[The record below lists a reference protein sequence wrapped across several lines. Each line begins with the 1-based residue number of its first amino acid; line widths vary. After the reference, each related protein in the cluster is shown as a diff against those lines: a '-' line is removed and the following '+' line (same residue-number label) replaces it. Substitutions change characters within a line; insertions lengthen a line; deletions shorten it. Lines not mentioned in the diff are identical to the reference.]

1 MDSRSIVP
9 LSTLKQGE
17 KAYVVDL
24 ALDGLIRRRV
34 LDLGIVPGTS
44 LKCIGSAPAGDPI
57 AYLVRGTVI
66 ALRSE
71 DAKSIR
77 VNSTLV

>member
-1 MDSRSIVP
+1 MDSQGTIP
-9 LSTLKQGE
+9 LTQLKKGE

-24 ALDGLIRRRV
+24 GLKGLMRRRV

-44 LKCIGSAPAGDPI
+44 LQCVGMAPSGDPV

-66 ALRSE
+66 AIRNE
-71 DAKSIR
+71 DADHIQVR
-77 VNSTLV
+77 AT

>member
-1 MDSRSIVP
+1 MDSTSPVP
-9 LSTLKQGE
+9 LSALKQGE
-17 KAYVVDL
+17 KGYVVDL
-24 ALDGLIRRRV
+24 NLDGLIRRRV
-34 LDLGIVPGTS
+34 LDLGIVPGTV
-44 LKCIGSAPAGDPI
+44 LQCVGTAPSGDPI
-57 AYLVRGTVI
+57 AYFVRGTVI